1 MSDRPPEADDLNLI
15 PIMNLVTLLI
25 PFLLLSAQF
34 VSYAVIDSTL
44 LAICA
49 TGCDEAQPPD
59 QPLNLTLTLSAS
71 GYDLRADSERH
82 PDLGEGARF
91 PCRTASC
98 GGPLLDA
105 WDVPG
110 LRAAL
115 ADLKHDHPGEDHA
128 ILVPSP
134 EVPYEAVILA
144 MDALR
149 EDPDQPGDGACE
161 GRCLFPLVTIAG
173 GVAAN

>member
-44 LAICA
+44 PAVCA
-49 TGCDEAQPPD
+49 TRCDDDAPPD
-59 QPLNLTLTLSAS
+59 QPLNLTLALSAS
-71 GYDLRADSERH
+71 GYVLRGESERH
-82 PDLGEGARF
+82 PNLGEGATF
-91 PCRTASC
+91 PCRTPGCS
-98 GGPLLDA
+98 GPLLDA
-105 WDVPG
+105 WDVAG

-115 ADLKHDHPGEDHA
+115 VDLKHDHPYEDHA

-134 EVPYEAVILA
+134 DVPYEAMILA

-149 EDPDQPGDGACE
+149 EDPDQPGDGACD

-173 GVAAN
+173 GVAAR